1 MEEMEVYALT
11 KKEFSIFVAALKTFY
26 PREQLL
32 PNQQAMG
39 LWFQMLGDI
48 PYQVA
53 EAALQKWVATNK
65 FSPTIAEIR
74 EMASSIQHGGVPD
87 WGDAWET
94 VRDAVQRFG
103 WYRQEEAMASLDD
116 LTRECVRRI
125 GFERLCHS
133 EEPAL
138 ERANFRMIYETM
150 ARRRKTQ
157 EQLPTGLATLIGQI
171 RDSLAIEEAKNE

>member
-1 MEEMEVYALT
+1 MT
-11 KKEFSIFVAALKTFY
+11 KKEFALLASALKTFY

-32 PNQQAMG
+32 PNTQAME
-39 LWFQMLGDI
+39 LWFNMLGDI

-65 FSPTIAEIR
+65 FSPTIADFR
-74 EMASSIQHGGVPD
+74 ELSTSIQHGDLPD
-87 WGDAWET
+87 WGDAWQN
-94 VRDAVQRFG
+94 VREAVQRYG

-125 GFERLCHS
+125 GFERICHS

-138 ERANFRMIYETM
+138 ERANFRMVYETM
-150 ARRRKTQ
+150 VQRRKTQ

-171 RDSLAIEEAKNE
+171 RDNLMIEEAKNE

>member
-1 MEEMEVYALT
+1 MT
-11 KKEFSIFVAALKTFY
+11 KKEFSVFVAALKTFY

-65 FSPTIAEIR
+65 FSPTIADIR
-74 EMASSIQHGGVPD
+74 EIASSIQHGDLPE
-87 WGDAWET
+87 WGDAWQN
-94 VRDAVQRFG
+94 VREAVQRYG
-103 WYRQEEAMASLDD
+103 WYRHEEAMASLDD
-116 LTRECVRRI
+116 LTRECVKRI

-133 EEPAL
+133 EEPEL
-138 ERANFRMIYETM
+138 ERANFRMIFETL
-150 ARRRKTQ
+150 AKRRKTQ
-157 EQLPTGLATLIGQI
+157 EQLPTGLSSLIGEIQ
-171 RDSLAIEEAKNE
+171 KNLRLEDKAGE

>member
-1 MEEMEVYALT
+1 MEEMEIYALN

-74 EMASSIQHGGVPD
+74 ELASSIQHGDVPD
-87 WGDAWET
+87 WGDAWQN
-94 VRDAVQRFG
+94 VREAVQRYG
-103 WYRQEEAMASLDD
+103 WYRQEEAMASLDEI
-116 LTRECVRRI
+116 TRECVRRI

-138 ERANFRMIYETM
+138 ERANFRMVYETM
-150 ARRRKTQ
+150 AQRRKTQ

-171 RDSLAIEEAKNE
+171 KESLMIEEAKNE

>member
-1 MEEMEVYALT
+1 MT
-11 KKEFSIFVAALKTFY
+11 KKEFALLASAIKTFY

-32 PNQQAMG
+32 PNTQAME
-39 LWFQMLGDI
+39 LWFNMLGDI
-48 PYQVA
+48 PYKVA

-65 FSPTIAEIR
+65 FSPTIADIR
-74 EMASSIQHGGVPD
+74 EIASSIQHGDVPD
-87 WGDAWET
+87 WGDAWQN
-94 VRDAVQRFG
+94 VREAVQRYG

-116 LTRECVRRI
+116 LTRECVKRI

-138 ERANFRMIYETM
+138 ERANFRMVYETM
-150 ARRRKTQ
+150 AQRRKTQ

>member
-1 MEEMEVYALT
+1 MT
-11 KKEFSIFVAALKTFY
+11 KKEFALLASAIKTYY

-32 PNQQAMG
+32 PNTQSME
-39 LWFQMLGDI
+39 LWFNMLGDI
-48 PYQVA
+48 PYKVA

-65 FSPTIAEIR
+65 FSPTIADIR
-74 EMASSIQHGGVPD
+74 ELSTSIQHGDLPE
-87 WGDAWET
+87 WGDAWQN
-94 VRDAVQRFG
+94 VREAVQRYG

-116 LTRECVRRI
+116 LTRECVKRI

-138 ERANFRMIYETM
+138 ERANFRMVYETM
-150 ARRRKTQ
+150 AQRRKIQ

-171 RDSLAIEEAKNE
+171 KENLMIEEAKNE